1 MKKLCER
8 LILAVSLVTFLF
20 FFGSLEAAVLQPPSV
35 PARDER
41 NVKQER
47 EKAISEAVASLDSS
61 LVVEEEPA
69 VIEGEVKPQNEIL
82 REVEEL
88 RQLRKAQFKHLTWS
102 HIRST
107 ITPEGIVAKHRFLA
121 EREQSLSSV
130 LGRAVELHL
139 PAQIARERIGM
150 AQFRIA
156 KAVRN
161 FLPEATA
168 TADIKSGQLTGDS
181 FVSDNWRM
189 KLRQPVFRGGVLWNT
204 LFLEWSNLEIAK
216 REYDKAI
223 ADLVADVSKAY
234 FEFERA
240 QNTLKDQQTL
250 YEKVKE
256 QKRISDEK
264 YKANL
269 ISEIEQLNTDS
280 LHSQAQYDLETA
292 QQEAELAKLEL
303 QKFLKLTT
311 HDDIYLTALYDLGE
325 LDVDGLRKAGV
336 LPQSTKGEST
346 EGELDHLIDTAYQYR
361 PDLQMEASK
370 LKAAQLAYRVALGKR
385 LPQFDFLVEFGELAE
400 AFIVNDKGPH
410 HRHEFR
416 VGMELTWPF
425 AGNTFKYT
433 YDHDQRAPS
442 VTQFLAG
449 AGSRIRTNS
458 FSAAILDDIEQ
469 FASMKKARI
478 ENLEQVVELEKKE
491 REVVREVKE
500 AYFNFQKSLI
510 QVESAYKRMGYR
522 ERLAQREKHRLERNE
537 IQISEY
543 LQAEIAHTEE
553 RGLLYKALS
562 EFFLSM
568 AKLNRAIGIR
578 DYLEVEALT
587 SGSH

>member
-1 MKKLCER
+1 MKEFCER
-8 LILAVSLVTFLF
+8 LVASFVIFTFLMSF
-20 FFGSLEAAVLQPPSV
+20 RPVEAAVLQPASV
-35 PARDER
+35 PADDER
-41 NVKQER
+41 NVEKERQE
-47 EKAISEAVASLDSS
+47 AIYEAVAFLEPSLA
-61 LVVEEEPA
+61 VHEEPPTL
-69 VIEGEVKPQNEIL
+69 EGEIKAHDIIL
-82 REVEEL
+82 EEVEQL

-107 ITPEGIVAKHRFLA
+107 ITPEAILAKHRFLA
-121 EREQSLSSV
+121 EREQSLSRIV
-130 LGRAVELHL
+130 ERAVELHL

-156 KAVRN
+156 KSVRD

-204 LFLEWSNLEIAK
+204 LLMEGSNLEIAK

-223 ADLVADVSKAY
+223 SDLVADVSKAY

-240 QNTLKDQQTL
+240 QNALRDQETL

-264 YKANL
+264 YAAKL
-269 ISEIEQLNTDS
+269 ISEIEKLNTDS
-280 LHSQAQYDLETA
+280 LYSQAEYDRETA
-292 QQEAELAKLEL
+292 QQEIELAKLEL

-311 HDDIYLTALYDLGE
+311 DDDIYLTALYDLE
-325 LDVDGLRKAGV
+325 EFDLDVLRKAGA
-336 LPQSTKGEST
+336 LPAGTKQETSESN
-346 EGELDHLIDTAYQYR
+346 LDQLIDRAYQYR
-361 PDLQMEASK
+361 PDLQVEASK
-370 LKAAQLAYRVALGKR
+370 LKAAQLAYHVALGKR

-425 AGNTFKYT
+425 AGNTLKYT

-442 VTQFLAG
+442 VTQFLQG
-449 AGSRIRTNS
+449 AGTRIRANS
-458 FSAAILDDIEQ
+458 FSAAILDDLGQ
-469 FASMKKARI
+469 FAAMKKAKI
-478 ENLEQVVELEKKE
+478 ESLEQVVALEKTE
-491 REVVREVKE
+491 REVVKDVKE
-500 AYFNFQKSLI
+500 AYFNFQKSRI

-522 ERLAQREKHRLERNE
+522 ERLAEREKHRLERNE

-553 RGLLYKALS
+553 RGLLYKAIS
-562 EFFLSM
+562 DFFSSM

-578 DYLEVEALT
+578 DYLEVEVLA
-587 SGSH
+587 